1 MELTQEEK
9 AARLQHAVINSPV
22 EELLKVCDELGD
34 VEMTAPALGLA
45 CRFRGLEVVKRLV
58 EKGATFDFPS
68 TKEIEETYNCYI
80 GRHHR
85 VYRTNYSIYLLKV
98 FGEKQKIFCL
108 KGMTMEQAA
117 QKEDGGELPFLADEE
132 RVKVLRF
139 LMENR
144 VKIAF
149 DPEEMLYYAIYSC
162 DMDIVKELRAQG
174 VHISEIRVDILTN
187 GATAMNGYWLEYTL
201 LTERLAD
208 EDYLE
213 VMQQL
218 ASDLDGKRFHYTEN
232 IYAITRRRFRD
243 FRIFEFFFSY
253 FKKEKMNKREI
264 MRGLVDE
271 DVLEAF
277 PLVEREGWLGMS
289 KRRDEMIAYASGKG
303 RTEILAW
310 LLDYKKRTAD
320 FAAEQEKAEKK
331 MMREL
336 NMAPDSVTALK
347 KIWSYRKRED
357 GTLVIT
363 NYKGS
368 ETIVAVPEKIGKDVV
383 ATIGDGA
390 FEGRCSGFNSK
401 VRYEQRQQHSA
412 ITKITLPE
420 TIQCIGLGAF
430 YGMMALEEINL
441 PEKITVIG
449 KEAFSG
455 CGLLKNI
462 TLPEQLKQVEEHT
475 FWQCGSLESILFHE
489 GLEQIGESAFVKCS
503 SLKKIVI
510 PQTVEA
516 IERHAFEDCSS
527 LEEVEIRA
535 GVKTVGEY
543 AFAGCH
549 SLGKIVIPQT
559 VGKIKDGAFE
569 YCRQLREVCIGAGV
583 KEIGRYAFEWC
594 EQLREVTIPESVE
607 KVGSYAFA
615 FCDRLEAVHIGAG
628 VKEIGAYAFQRCV
641 ALKHITI
648 PASVEQIEQCA
659 FVDCDQ
665 LEEVCICGEVTKIGS
680 LVFLNCGRLREIR
693 VLKSIPNRI
702 LGETFEKCPNL
713 VVSCPKGSKTEAYCK
728 KKGILLN
735 QQ

>member
-1 MELTQEEK
+1 MEIPQKERAK
-9 AARLQHAVINSPV
+9 ALEQAVINNSV
-22 EELLKVCDELGD
+22 EQISDIYDGLGF
-34 VEMTAPALGLA
+34 VEMSAPALGLA
-45 CRFRGLEVVKRLV
+45 CRFRGLEVVKLLV
-58 EKGATFDFPS
+58 GKGATFDFPS

-80 GRHHR
+80 GRHHG

-108 KGMTMEQAA
+108 EGMTMEQAA
-117 QKEDGGELPFLADEE
+117 QREDGGKLPFLADEE
-132 RVKVLRF
+132 RVAVLRF

-144 VKIAF
+144 AKIAF
-149 DPEEMLYYAIYSC
+149 DPGELLYYAIYSC
-162 DMDIVKELRAQG
+162 DTDIVKELKAQG
-174 VHISEIRVDILTN
+174 VHISDIRVDILTN

-201 LTERLAD
+201 LTERLANG
-208 EDYLE
+208 DYLE

-218 ASDLDGKRFHYTEN
+218 ASDFDGKRFHYTEN
-232 IYAITRRRFRD
+232 IYAITRGRFRD
-243 FRIFEFFFSY
+243 YRIFVFFLSH

-277 PLVEREGWLGMS
+277 ALVEREGWLDMP
-289 KRRDEMIAYASGKG
+289 KRRDEMIAYASEKG

-310 LLDYKKRTAD
+310 LLDFKKRTAD

-363 NYKGS
+363 NYKGL
-368 ETIVAVPEKIGKDVV
+368 ETIVTVPEKIGKDVV
-383 ATIGDGA
+383 AEIGDGA
-390 FEGRCSGFNSK
+390 FEGKYSGFNSR

-420 TIQCIGLGAF
+420 TIQCIGIGAF

-462 TLPEQLKQVEEHT
+462 TLPKQLIQIEKRM
-475 FWQCGSLESILFHE
+475 FYQCGSLERILLPE
-489 GLEQIGESAFVKCS
+489 GLGQIGESAFVKCS

-510 PQTVEA
+510 PPTVEA

-527 LEEVEIRA
+527 LEEVEICA
-535 GVKTVGEY
+535 GVKAVGEY
-543 AFAGCH
+543 AFDGCR
-549 SLGKIVIPQT
+549 SLGNIVIPQT
-559 VGKIKDGAFE
+559 VEHIKDGAFE
-569 YCRQLREVCIGAGV
+569 DCLQLREVCIGASV
-583 KEIGRYAFEWC
+583 KEIGVYAFEWC

-607 KVGSYAFA
+607 KVGAYAFA
-615 FCDRLEAVHIGAG
+615 FCGRLEAVHIGAG
-628 VKEIGAYAFQRCV
+628 VKEIGACAFQRC
-641 ALKHITI
+641 ASLRHITI

-659 FVDCDQ
+659 FEDCGQ
-665 LEEVCICGEVTKIGS
+665 LEDVCICGEVTKIGA
-680 LVFLNCGRLREIR
+680 LVFLNCERLREIR

-702 LGETFEKCPNL
+702 LGETFEQCPNL
-713 VVSCPKGSKTEAYCK
+713 TVACPKGSKTEAYCRR
-728 KKGILLN
+728 KGIPLSL
-735 QQ
+735 